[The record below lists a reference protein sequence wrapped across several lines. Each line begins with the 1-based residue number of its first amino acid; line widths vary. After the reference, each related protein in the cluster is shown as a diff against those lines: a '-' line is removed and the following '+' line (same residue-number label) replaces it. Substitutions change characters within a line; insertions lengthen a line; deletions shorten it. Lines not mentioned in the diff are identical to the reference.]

1 MKLYKWYI
9 SPDDYGL
16 VIDTFGVYKPF
27 ALDVTQV
34 LQSRNQI
41 KMYPFFTRVDTDV
54 FAPFRIGFKLP
65 KNMTAPLTYTLN
77 TTNYLIFD
85 TYETI
90 SNFGVF

>member
-9 SPDDYGL
+9 SPTDYGL
-16 VIDTFGVYKPF
+16 ITDTSGIYQPF
-27 ALDVTQV
+27 ALDATQL

-54 FAPFRIGFKLP
+54 FAPFRMGFKLP
-65 KNMTAPLTYTLN
+65 QNMSASLTYTLN

-85 TYETI
+85 AY
-90 SNFGVF
+90 